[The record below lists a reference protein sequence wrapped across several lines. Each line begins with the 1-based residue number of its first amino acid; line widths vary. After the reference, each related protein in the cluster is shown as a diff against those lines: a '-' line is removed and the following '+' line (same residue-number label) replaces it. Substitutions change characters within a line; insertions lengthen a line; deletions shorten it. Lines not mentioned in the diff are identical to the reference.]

1 MERLCACTGI
11 RFCAKCE
18 ENSYRASFA
27 DMLPVGVAQGMQ
39 VKKESGPT
47 GLSLIE
53 NFITETEED
62 QLVKHLIVDA
72 GWKPS

>member
-18 ENSYRASFA
+18 DNNYRASFG
-27 DMLPVGVAQGMQ
+27 DMLPIGVGKSTQ
-39 VKKESGPT
+39 VLKDSGPI

-53 NFITETEED
+53 NFITEFEED
-62 QLVKHLIVDA
+62 
-72 GWKPS
+72 